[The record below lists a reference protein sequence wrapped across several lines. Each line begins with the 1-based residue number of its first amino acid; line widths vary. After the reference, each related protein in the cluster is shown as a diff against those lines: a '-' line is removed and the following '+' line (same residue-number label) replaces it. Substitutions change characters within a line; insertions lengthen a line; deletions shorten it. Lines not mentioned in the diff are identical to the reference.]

1 MRLDFWW
8 VSQKSFYQESRKA
21 TRKKM
26 KPRNMLKEK
35 ADGIQIIE
43 ESVPIR
49 VGNVMYKD
57 PSGPERMEEGTKI

>member
-1 MRLDFWW
+1 
-8 VSQKSFYQESRKA
+8 
-21 TRKKM
+21 M

-49 VGNVMYKD
+49 VGNVVYKD